1 MARKVTQTKQKETK
15 KSIDM
20 KEEIIRYY
28 IDSVI
33 DFAKFY
39 IKSRT

>member
-28 IDSVI
+28 IDYVI